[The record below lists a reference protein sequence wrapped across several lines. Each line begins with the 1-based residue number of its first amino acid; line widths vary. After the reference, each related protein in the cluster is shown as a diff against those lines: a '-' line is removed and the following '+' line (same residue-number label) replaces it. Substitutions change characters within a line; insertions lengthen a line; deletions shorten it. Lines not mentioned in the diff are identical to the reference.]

1 MQHLELRDHDHERGI
16 CVAVIA
22 AWTPR
27 EPSEWMLGSAAGC
40 TLGYTLRQEGLEVFA
55 AEDGE
60 RGSKPSGSAVRM
72 SSCWT

>member
-1 MQHLELRDHDHERGI
+1 VDARLGRGVARLVLVDDDANLRR
-16 CVAVIA
+16 
-22 AWTPR
+22 
-27 EPSEWMLGSAAGC
+27 